1 MAWRPSG
8 HRRKAQRPS
17 RGLSPSFLH
26 RTNRRDRWDP
36 HWKGPGPWAHSAP
49 LRPVQRVDQLLK
61 GLKNNAL
68 TMNIMGNVEESH
80 WYMIADCLL
89 ELQGSTIYNIF
100 FNVFYLAIAI
110 IISYHMTSPSYH
122 LFSLVKSPFLLVKS
136 HWNHSQ
142 NELHTNHGNSSPRL
156 PLHLYLIDC
165 QQRQV
170 PHAAR
175 WKLLRNVATWYGGA
189 VLDDTIL

>member
-49 LRPVQRVDQLLK
+49 PRPVQRVDQLLK

-68 TMNIMGNVEESH
+68 TMKIMGNVEESH

-110 IISYHMTSPSYH
+110 IISFHMISPSYH
-122 LFSLVKSPFLLVKS
+122 LFS
-136 HWNHSQ
+136 
-142 NELHTNHGNSSPRL
+142 RL